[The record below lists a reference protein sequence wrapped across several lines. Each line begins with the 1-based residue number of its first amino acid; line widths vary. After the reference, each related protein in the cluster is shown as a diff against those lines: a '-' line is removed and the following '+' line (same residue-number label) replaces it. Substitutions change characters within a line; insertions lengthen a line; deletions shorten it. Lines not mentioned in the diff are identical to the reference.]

1 MSIQSK
7 VLLITAAWIL
17 VFLPAAGMAHCQ
29 VPCGIYGD
37 ALRLDLMA
45 EDIATIEKAM
55 MQISDLSKAESPNYN
70 QIVRWVQTKEDHAQK
85 IQDTAA
91 EYFLAQRIKVPAT
104 EDPAAVKIY
113 QDQLSLL
120 HKIIVAAMKAK
131 QTTDPD
137 PVADLKNLLKS
148 FRASYL
154 KEDAHAGH

>member
-1 MSIQSK
+1 
-7 VLLITAAWIL
+7 
-17 VFLPAAGMAHCQ
+17 
-29 VPCGIYGD
+29 
-37 ALRLDLMA
+37 
-45 EDIATIEKAM
+45 M
-55 MQISDLSKAESPNYN
+55 MQISDLSKAETPNYN
-70 QIVRWVQTKEDHAQK
+70 QIVRWGQTKEDHAQK